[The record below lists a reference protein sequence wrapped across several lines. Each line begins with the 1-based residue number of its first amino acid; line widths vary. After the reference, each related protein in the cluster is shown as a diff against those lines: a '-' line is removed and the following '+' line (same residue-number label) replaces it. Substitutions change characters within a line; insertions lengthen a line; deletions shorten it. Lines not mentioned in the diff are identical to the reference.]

1 MSIHEFHSRFVSGDE
16 RHPLIVALRRLSRLQ
31 DAKSLI
37 HATTTG
43 WPSWDTP
50 PGSGVESCLATRL
63 A

>member
-37 HATTTG
+37 HATTTA
-43 WPSWDTP
+43 WPSWTEP
-50 PGSGVESCLATRL
+50 PSGGIEPFLAMRL